1 MKIKEL
7 FKQSFWIS
15 FFVTISASLLASL
28 LGASTFWAVIVGLI
42 VANTVNAWMFFRK
55 PKQISRDNKLGLPS
69 TEQGL

>member
-1 MKIKEL
+1 MKEL
-7 FKQSFWIS
+7 FKQRFWIS
-15 FFVTISASLLASL
+15 FFLTLSGSMLAGL
-28 LGASTFWAVIVGLI
+28 LGASTFWAVIVGLV